1 MRINGEIDVSG
12 ARDVKFLRRVF
23 QRWRFVVIRID
34 GDRNNSYGKMESVES
49 GTVTS
54 HLLFFL
60 LLTFLLL
67 DCSKFLLGKQLF
79 QSPISNA
86 LKSPSRA
93 FLMETGA
100 RYKEPVLQIS
110 FHLAPNS

>member
-67 DCSKFLLGKQLF
+67 DCSKFLLGKH
-79 QSPISNA
+79 
-86 LKSPSRA
+86 LKSPART

>member
-1 MRINGEIDVSG
+1 M
-12 ARDVKFLRRVF
+12 KFLRRLVE
-23 QRWRFVVIRID
+23 RWRFVVIRID
-34 GDRNNSYGKMESVES
+34 GDRNNSYGKMES

-93 FLMETGA
+93 FLVETGA